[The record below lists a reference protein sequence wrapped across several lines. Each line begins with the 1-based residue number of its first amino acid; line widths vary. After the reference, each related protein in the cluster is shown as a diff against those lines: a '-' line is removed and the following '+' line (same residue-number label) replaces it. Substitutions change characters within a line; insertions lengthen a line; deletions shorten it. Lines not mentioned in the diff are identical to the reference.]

1 MNLQGVMTMSNQIQV
16 ITVATGEMPVL
27 RPNWEYSHENMNKAV
42 GGWLEAVRVSETV
55 VLWINEEGQI
65 NDLPVNFFLL
75 DSSEN
80 PINRIH
86 GNVIFTGLDEAGSTV
101 GLKPEDIELIERRFV
116 NRAGFVHYK

>member
-1 MNLQGVMTMSNQIQV
+1 MSNHIQV

-27 RPNWEYSHENMNKAV
+27 RPNWEYSRENMKNAV
-42 GGWLEAVRVSETV
+42 NGWLEAVRISETA
-55 VLWINEEGQI
+55 VLWINEEGMI

-75 DSSEN
+75 DESEV
-80 PINRIH
+80 PVSRIH
-86 GNVIFTGLDEAGSTV
+86 GNVIFTGLDEAGNTV

>member
-1 MNLQGVMTMSNQIQV
+1 MTMSNHIQV

-80 PINRIH
+80 PVNRIH
-86 GNVIFTGLDEAGSTV
+86 GNVIFTGLDEAGNTV